1 MNEEKDDKTAA
12 ITACSQINGIAVT
25 GVTVHVDIY
34 IVASP
39 WFVIKGVHDLNKNN
53 FIKMG
58 FQRPFL
64 HFICECTKTMAEGKS

>member
-39 WFVIKGVHDLNKNN
+39 WFVIRCVCDLNNTN
-53 FIKMG
+53 II
-58 FQRPFL
+58 L
-64 HFICECTKTMAEGKS
+64 

>member
-1 MNEEKDDKTAA
+1 MLTESLNEEKDDKTAA

-39 WFVIKGVHDLNKNN
+39 WFVIRCVCDLNNTN
-53 FIKMG
+53 MI
-58 FQRPFL
+58 L
-64 HFICECTKTMAEGKS
+64 